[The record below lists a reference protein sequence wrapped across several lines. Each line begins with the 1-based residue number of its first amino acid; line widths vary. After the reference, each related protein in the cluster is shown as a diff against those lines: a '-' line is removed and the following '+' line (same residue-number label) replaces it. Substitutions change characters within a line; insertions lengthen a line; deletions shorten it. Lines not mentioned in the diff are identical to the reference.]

1 MNRIGGLPE
10 GSGEQE
16 EKALEHGINS
26 ASAKSNGGATS
37 LVKTSGNAK
46 VGDRPDYI
54 ESGKSSTCRGSTS
67 SDLSEENTCSNL
79 SCSINKPHK
88 ANDIRWDA
96 LVGVSSSAGVH
107 PGPSFGGVSAGASIK
122 GYSSSLK
129 VPSVVG
135 LRRNAH
141 VGISPIAGFHP
152 EPGLGA
158 ISVGASI
165 KGDPPPLEDP
175 TLVDQ
180 KQDGPLGMRPGI
192 PNAVDEKPTSVRN
205 GDGPTVAD
213 GESNILFID
222 GLPTDC
228 TRREVGRIFF
238 FPMHAFVMNIFL
250 NKIPRRF

>member
-1 MNRIGGLPE
+1 MAVTKSVQQVASKQDFVATREDIKQKKPRKMIEVPNHDGSKVNQIGGLPE

-26 ASAKSNGGATS
+26 ASAKSNDGATS
-37 LVKTSGNAK
+37 LVKTSGSAK

-107 PGPSFGGVSAGASIK
+107 PGPSFCGVSAGASIK

-158 ISVGASI
+158 ISAGASI

-180 KQDGPLGMRPGI
+180 K
-192 PNAVDEKPTSVRN
+192 
-205 GDGPTVAD
+205 
-213 GESNILFID
+213 
-222 GLPTDC
+222 
-228 TRREVGRIFF
+228 
-238 FPMHAFVMNIFL
+238 
-250 NKIPRRF
+250 